1 MKKILFLLVAVACF
15 SVANAQ
21 KGQMAAGVNLNM
33 GFAYGTITADGG
45 SFSNF
50 GIGAKFQYS
59 FTDHI
64 RVEPAFT
71 YYLKKNYLSMWDFM
85 ANVHYIFPMA
95 NDKLNIYPLA
105 GLGVL
110 GAKASAL
117 GFSASTTNFGINL
130 GGGVEYKLTE
140 SIALGAEIKYQIVSD
155 YGHLGLQIGATY
167 LF

>member
-1 MKKILFLLVAVACF
+1 MKRILFLLVAVMTF

-21 KGQMAAGVNLNM
+21 KGQMAAGVNLDL
-33 GFAYGTITADGG
+33 GFGYPG
-45 SFSNF
+45 SYSNI

-64 RVEPAFT
+64 RVEPAFA
-71 YYLKKNYLSMWDFM
+71 YYFKKDYLSMWDFM
-85 ANVHYIFPMA
+85 ANVHYVFPMA

-110 GAKASAL
+110 GVKASVL
-117 GFSASTTNFGINL
+117 GYSASTTNFGVNL
-130 GGGVEYKLTE
+130 GGGVEYKISK
-140 SIALGAEIKYQIVSD
+140 SIALGAELKYQIVAD